1 MHDGTRVLHGAL
13 DSLDSAVVN
22 LSPRGR
28 IARAT
33 PRAER
38 LLLDYQ
44 LVGTR
49 TRDHLHHTIIDW
61 LRTQEQQLASPSE
74 LPHAIRP
81 LVCSGSEG
89 TLTIRLI
96 RQGPLRLLLLEKTR
110 TIPCSTTLAHLG
122 LSRRETEILS
132 WVAQGKSNAEIGTIL
147 GISSRTVQKHLE
159 RIYSKLGVE
168 NRHAAVAM
176 MRSLNE

>member
-1 MHDGTRVLHGAL
+1 VLHGAL
-13 DSLDSAVVN
+13 DSLDSAIVG
-22 LSPRGR
+22 LSPRAR
-28 IARAT
+28 IAWAT

-61 LRTQEQQLASPSE
+61 LRTHEQQLASPSE

-96 RQGPLRLLLLEKTR
+96 RQGPLRLLLLEEAR
-110 TIPCSTTLAHLG
+110 TLPSTTALAHLG

-132 WVAQGKSNAEIGTIL
+132 WVAHGKTNAEIGAIL
-147 GISSRTVQKHLE
+147 GISPRTVQKHLE
-159 RIYSKLGVE
+159 RIYGRLGVE
-168 NRHAAVAM
+168 NRHAAVPM